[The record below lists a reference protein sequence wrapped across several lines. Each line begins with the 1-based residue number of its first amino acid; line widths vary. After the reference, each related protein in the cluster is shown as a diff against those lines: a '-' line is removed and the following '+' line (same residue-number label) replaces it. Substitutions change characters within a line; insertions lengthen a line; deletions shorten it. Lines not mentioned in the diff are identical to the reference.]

1 MVIALMAVYVVFAG
15 FWIFLLIQGGKNYSD
30 MIEPLDKK
38 SYMLK
43 SLYPV
48 GFEFLSFIHYS
59 YQSNSDKKRLE
70 QCKIIFGEKYGEY
83 YFRVSMAERYT
94 YLITY
99 LMPSPLIGLIFGNP
113 IFCLAGPIVAFVMFY
128 YADTKITDITK
139 KREEK
144 ITDEFCN
151 MISKMALLINAGMI
165 TKEAW
170 DKIADSSEGIL
181 YEEMRRASQ
190 EIANGVAEVDAYIG
204 FGDRC
209 DVAIVK
215 KFVSML
221 VQNLSKGNKELVDFL
236 KSESALSWEEK
247 KHLVKRKGEAA
258 SSKLMIPLTLI
269 MIGIFV
275 MILVPICSKI
285 GF

>member
-1 MVIALMAVYVVFAG
+1 MAIALISVYAVMAG
-15 FWIFLLIQGGKNYSD
+15 IWIFLLLKGQSRYLG
-30 MIEPLDKK
+30 MVEPLDRKQ
-38 SYMLK
+38 YMLK
-43 SLYPV
+43 EIYPV
-48 GFEFLSFIHYS
+48 GFEFLELIRYK
-59 YQSNSDKKRLE
+59 YQSHADKKRLE
-70 QCKIIFGEKYGEY
+70 HCKIIFGEKYGEY

-94 YLITY
+94 YLLTF
-99 LMPSPLIGLIFGNP
+99 LMPSPLFGLAFGNP
-113 IFCLAGPIVAFVMFY
+113 LFCLAGPIVAGVMFY
-128 YADTKITDITK
+128 YSETKITDITK

-170 DKIADSSEGIL
+170 EKIASSSEGIL
-181 YEEMRRASQ
+181 YEEMGRALQ
-190 EIANGVAEVDAYIG
+190 DMANGVSEIDAYIG

-209 DVAIVK
+209 DVPIVK

-236 KSESALSWEEK
+236 KNESALSWEEK

-258 SSKLMIPLTLI
+258 TSKLMIPLSLI